1 MTTDN
6 GERPT
11 LTVSRSIWVRFAMD
25 AAERWLFA
33 KGEQPSDMLRFAA
46 YLRELR
52 YLSEHNIEALANELQ
67 LPYEQ
72 IALLER
78 GLLKPSEVPGPTWI
92 RLMRLLEGREGLTE
106 PLAAEEPA
114 EANGIAAERM
124 ESDADERWAAEQAT
138 SRSVSTVGPR
148 GAVSMDTIGIAC
160 IKVIGVGGGG
170 TNAVARM
177 YKQRIPGVEYVAV
190 NTDAQ
195 HLLHVDLP
203 VKLRLGDK
211 ITRGLGVGG
220 DPELGREAAEESR
233 EDLYDLING
242 TDMVFLACGM
252 GGGTGTGSAPVI
264 AEIARETGALTI
276 ATVTKPFS
284 FEGRRRIAQAEEGI
298 ARLRAKVDT
307 LILIPNDRLSAV
319 SDERMTAESA
329 FRIADDVLRQGV
341 QAIAELVTVPGEINL
356 DFADVKTVMSGAGP
370 AWMAIGH
377 GRGETR
383 AVDAARAAMASPLLD
398 APIEGATRVLLN
410 ITGGGDLT
418 LQEVQAA
425 ADFISKLVDPEAN
438 IIFGM
443 VTDPKMDDEVR
454 VTVIATGLAASEEGL
469 ERSLED
475 MLSMAATE
483 DQAQRPTEDA
493 EPGVELPGFLRKFG
507 FRRGNDS

>member
-1 MTTDN
+1 MTTDGN
-6 GERPT
+6 DRQA
-11 LTVSRSIWVRFAMD
+11 LAMSSSVWVRFAMD
-25 AAERWLFA
+25 ATERWLAA
-33 KGEQPSDMLRFAA
+33 KGQSATDMQRFAN
-46 YLRELR
+46 YLREMR
-52 YLSEHNIEALANELQ
+52 YLAGYSIEELADELQ
-67 LPYEQ
+67 LSYETL
-72 IALLER
+72 ALLEQ
-78 GLLKPSEVPGPTWI
+78 GMLKPSEVPGPIWV
-92 RLMRLLEGREGLTE
+92 RLMRLLEGREQLAQPIIVDDDLDDSTE
-106 PLAAEEPA
+106 PEMDPD
-114 EANGIAAERM
+114 EA
-124 ESDADERWAAEQAT
+124 WALGET
-138 SRSVSTVGPR
+138 NPRSSSTASSAGVS
-148 GAVSMDTIGIAC
+148 AMDTIGVAR
-160 IKVIGVGGGG
+160 IKVIGIGGGG

-203 VKLRLGDK
+203 VKLRMGDRL
-211 ITRGLGVGG
+211 TRGLGVGG

-252 GGGTGTGSAPVI
+252 GGGTGTGSAPVV
-264 AEIARETGALTI
+264 AEIAKETGALTI

-298 ARLRAKVDT
+298 ARLRSKVDT

-329 FRIADDVLRQGV
+329 FRIADEVLRQGV
-341 QAIAELVTVPGEINL
+341 QSIAELVTTPGEINL

-377 GRGETR
+377 GRGENR
-383 AVDAARAAMASPLLD
+383 AIDAARAAMASPLLD

-454 VTVIATGLAASEEGL
+454 VTVIATGLLAGDGTL
-469 ERSLED
+469 DRSLEE
-475 MLSMAATE
+475 MLGMSQQDEGAPTQE
-483 DQAQRPTEDA
+483 DD
-493 EPGVELPGFLRKFG
+493 EPGVELPSFLKKFG
-507 FRRGNDS
+507 FGRRANGE

>member
-1 MTTDN
+1 
-6 GERPT
+6 
-11 LTVSRSIWVRFAMD
+11 VI
-25 AAERWLFA
+25 
-33 KGEQPSDMLRFAA
+33 KGKE
-46 YLRELR
+46 
-52 YLSEHNIEALANELQ
+52 
-67 LPYEQ
+67 
-72 IALLER
+72 
-78 GLLKPSEVPGPTWI
+78 K
-92 RLMRLLEGREGLTE
+92 
-106 PLAAEEPA
+106 
-114 EANGIAAERM
+114 
-124 ESDADERWAAEQAT
+124 
-138 SRSVSTVGPR
+138 
-148 GAVSMDTIGIAC
+148 
-160 IKVIGVGGGG
+160 
-170 TNAVARM
+170 
-177 YKQRIPGVEYVAV
+177 
-190 NTDAQ
+190 
-195 HLLHVDLP
+195 
-203 VKLRLGDK
+203 
-211 ITRGLGVGG
+211 
-220 DPELGREAAEESR
+220 
-233 EDLYDLING
+233 
-242 TDMVFLACGM
+242 VFLACGM

-298 ARLRAKVDT
+298 ARLRSKVDT

-469 ERSLED
+469 ERTLED
-475 MLSMAATE
+475 MLGMAATE

-507 FRRGNDS
+507 FRRGNDR

>member
-1 MTTDN
+1 MTTDDN
-6 GERPT
+6 ERRT
-11 LTVSRSIWVRFAMD
+11 MTVSQSVWVRFAMD
-25 AAERWLFA
+25 AVERWLLA
-33 KGEQPSDMLRFAA
+33 KGEQAPDMLRFAA
-46 YLRELR
+46 FLRELR
-52 YLSEHNIEALANELQ
+52 YRSEHRVDALAHELKI
-67 LPYEQ
+67 PYEQ
-72 IALLER
+72 LALLER
-78 GLLKPSEVPGPTWI
+78 GLLKPSEVPSPTWI
-92 RLMRLLEGREGLTE
+92 RLMRLLEGREGLT
-106 PLAAEEPA
+106 PPIVAEEPEPA
-114 EANGIAAERM
+114 DVGEND
-124 ESDADERWAAEQAT
+124 SDADERWAAEQAT
-138 SRSVSTVGPR
+138 PR
-148 GAVSMDTIGIAC
+148 PASSAGLIGAMEMDTLGVAR

-195 HLLHVDLP
+195 HLLHVDVP
-203 VKLRLGDK
+203 VKLRMGDK

-233 EDLYDLING
+233 EDLYELLNG

-284 FEGRRRIAQAEEGI
+284 FEGRQRIAQADEGV
-298 ARLRAKVDT
+298 ARLRTKVDT
-307 LILIPNDRLSAV
+307 LILIPNDRLAAV

-329 FRIADDVLRQGV
+329 FHIADDVLRQGV

-377 GRGETR
+377 GRGESR

-410 ITGGGDLT
+410 ITGGGDLR
-418 LQEVQAA
+418 LQEVQEA
-425 ADFISKLVDPEAN
+425 ADFISKLVDPDAN

-454 VTVIATGLAASEEGL
+454 VTVIATGLAAGGEEL

-475 MLSMAATE
+475 MLGASPE
-483 DQAQRPTEDA
+483 EEAQREPEA
-493 EPGVELPGFLRKFG
+493 KEPGVEWPGLLRKFG
-507 FRRGNDS
+507 FRRGNGK